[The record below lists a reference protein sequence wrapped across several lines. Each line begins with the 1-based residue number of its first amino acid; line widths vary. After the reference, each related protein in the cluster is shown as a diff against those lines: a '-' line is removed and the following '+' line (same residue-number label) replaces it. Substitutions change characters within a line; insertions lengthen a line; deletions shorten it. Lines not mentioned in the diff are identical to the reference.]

1 MKDFRFVR
9 TRERRTPMASV
20 RNTRRV
26 ERTLKLITLLSD
38 WNSIREIAEHLQI
51 HPKSVNRYLNMLV
64 DLGFEVQWSWKGRY
78 NYYRTGNA
86 KEYFRLE

>member
-9 TRERRTPMASV
+9 TRERRTPIAPV

-78 NYYRTGNA
+78 NYYRIGNA